1 MKWGIRHQV
10 LLLALVPT
18 ITISILLAAYFTS
31 TRLQDIEETFR
42 KRGEAI
48 ALKLAP
54 AAEYGVFSRNK
65 PLLEN
70 IATQVFNERDAQSV
84 PFYTENGKEILT
96 VGKPAAP
103 FTLPKAEEGSTP
115 KSYIE
120 EHNHTIAFVVP
131 VTTSNEVHDVLSDSS
146 QAETLIGWL
155 KLELD
160 TQSIRER
167 EMQVLLNTGIIFL
180 IGLIVSGLH
189 AFQMGRNVTRPI
201 LELAAGVERIKGG
214 ELNTRIHTTAYSELK
229 LLESGINTMAEAL
242 ESAHIELQKKIDQAT
257 LHLRRTLETIEVQK
271 IELEIARRTAENANR
286 IKSEFLA
293 DMSHEIRTPLNG
305 VIGFINLLQKTELN
319 STQLEYISTI
329 QKSSG
334 NLLSIIN
341 DILDFS
347 KIEAGKLK
355 IEHAP
360 MDIRDCI
367 DETLN
372 LLTPHAN
379 KRNIALIPLVYSDV
393 PARLLG
399 DQLRIKQILTN
410 LVSNAIKF
418 TDQGSVIV
426 RVVLERET
434 YSQLTLRVSV
444 TDTGIGLSM
453 DEQKSLFQAFNQTK
467 INTTRKF
474 GGTGLGLVICKKLV
488 EQMGG
493 TINVESE
500 PQKGSTFWFTF
511 RAEKYSE
518 HAPLVD
524 AFQAPTPAQTNI
536 FQSPLHILAVDDNP
550 ENLKLIILLLEDL
563 GIQVKAVESG
573 QESIDAAGANHFD
586 LILMDIRM
594 PKMNGIEAA
603 HTIRKCEA
611 ADGRAPTP
619 IVALTAHA
627 LVSEKKALLAAGI
640 DDYLAKPISEE
651 ELKQILQ
658 KWIQPTVPAK
668 AIDWELGKKLAGGR
682 AELAKEFFEKLVAT
696 LPDDKKTIHEAFTNK
711 NWEALRD
718 HVHKLHGACC
728 YCGVPQLKRCAQK
741 LESALGNGASN
752 DAILPHLEAFYLAI
766 EAVLEETEKNR
777 LVQAQV
783 EAV

>member
-31 TRLQDIEETFR
+31 TRLQDLEETFQ

-54 AAEYGVFSRNK
+54 ASEYGVFSRNK

-70 IATQVFNERDAQSV
+70 IANHILHERDTQSV
-84 PFYTENGKEILT
+84 SFYTEKGKEISS
-96 VGKPAAP
+96 VGKPSLP
-103 FTLPKAEEGSTP
+103 FNLPKDVEHSTP

-120 EHNHTIAFVVP
+120 EHNHSIAFVVP
-131 VTTSNEVHDVLSDSS
+131 VTTSNEVQDVLSDSS
-146 QAETLIGWL
+146 QTETLIGWL

-160 TQSIRER
+160 THSIRER
-167 EMQVLLNTGIIFL
+167 EIQILLNTGIIFL
-180 IGLIVSGLH
+180 LGLLVSGLP
-189 AFQMGRNVTRPI
+189 AYQMGRNVTRPI
-201 LELAAGVERIKGG
+201 LELAKGVERIKGG
-214 ELNTRIHTTAYSELK
+214 ELNTRIQTTAFAELK
-229 LLESGINTMAEAL
+229 ILESGINTMAQAL
-242 ESAHIELQKKIDQAT
+242 ESAHIELQNKIDQAT
-257 LHLRRTLETIEVQK
+257 LSLRRTLETIEVQK

-305 VIGFINLLQKTELN
+305 VIGFINLLQKTDLN
-319 STQLEYISTI
+319 PTQHEYISTI

-418 TDQGSVIV
+418 TEQGSVIV

-444 TDTGIGLSM
+444 TDTGIGLSTE
-453 DEQKSLFQAFNQTK
+453 EQKSLFQAFNQTK

-493 TINVESE
+493 SINVESE
-500 PQKGSTFWFTF
+500 PHKGSTFWFTF

-518 HAPLVD
+518 NAPLHDV
-524 AFQAPTPAQTNI
+524 FQATLPSQPHI
-536 FQSPLHILAVDDNP
+536 FHSPLHILAVDDNP
-550 ENLKLIILLLEDL
+550 ENLKLITLLLQDL
-563 GIQVKAVESG
+563 GMQVKAVESG
-573 QESIDAAGANHFD
+573 QESIDAADEQTFD

-594 PKMNGIEAA
+594 PKMNGIDAAHAIRKNEAA
-603 HTIRKCEA
+603 K
-611 ADGRAPTP
+611 GRSHTP
-619 IVALTAHA
+619 IIALTAHA

-640 DDYLAKPISEE
+640 DDYLAKPISET
-651 ELKQILQ
+651 ELKQTLQ
-658 KWIQPTVPAK
+658 KWIQPAVAAK

-682 AELAKEFFEKLVAT
+682 EELAKEFFEKLVAT
-696 LPDDKKTIHEAFTNK
+696 LPDDKKTINDAFNNK

-741 LESALGNGASN
+741 LESALGN
-752 DAILPHLEAFYLAI
+752 DAKETIPMHLEAFNQAI
-766 EAVLEETEKNR
+766 EAVLTETKKNN
-777 LVQAQV
+777 LAHV
-783 EAV
+783 EAL